1 MRDYFRRA
9 SELHDVRRGFM
20 LIPLAVEPRRSL
32 FGFRRPRSHK
42 GFTVKDGKLHVRGEE
57 LRGGPMRILEAFANA
72 QGEGLDLS
80 EELKRAIRE
89 RTEAIDRAFR
99 SSREATRPLLRLLE
113 RRGPVGPAP
122 RARAETGGLRP
133 PPPPRAP
140 PTFLLRHH
148 SFPNCPVDGPTP

>member
-1 MRDYFRRA
+1 MRDSSRRA

-20 LIPLAVEPRRSL
+20 LIHLAVEPRRSL

-72 QGEGLDLS
+72 QGGGLDLS

-99 SSREATRPLLRLLE
+99 SSREATRAVLRLPE
-113 RRGPVGPAP
+113 RRGGRGPAP
-122 RARAETGGLRP
+122 PGVAQGG
-133 PPPPRAP
+133 
-140 PTFLLRHH
+140 
-148 SFPNCPVDGPTP
+148 